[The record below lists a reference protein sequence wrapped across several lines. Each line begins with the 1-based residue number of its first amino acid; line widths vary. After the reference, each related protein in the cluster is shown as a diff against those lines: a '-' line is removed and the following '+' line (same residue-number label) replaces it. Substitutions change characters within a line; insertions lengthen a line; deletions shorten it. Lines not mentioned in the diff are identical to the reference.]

1 MIVVVFTIVL
11 PFLGLTVNVT
21 LHEPDFS
28 TLMDL
33 PAILHTFEE
42 VEAIF
47 ADKTVP
53 EATGIF
59 K

>member
-1 MIVVVFTIVL
+1 MVVVFTMVL
-11 PFLGLTVNVT
+11 PFLGLTVMVN
-21 LHEPDFS
+21 LQEPDFS

-33 PAILHTFEE
+33 PTILHTFED

-47 ADKTVP
+47 ADKTAP
-53 EATGIF
+53 DATGIF